1 MRNSYDPKAVESG
14 WYEWWVKQ
22 GFFTADN
29 TSNKETFVIV
39 IPPPNVT
46 GSLHLGHAL
55 TNSIEDA
62 ITRWHRMN
70 GKNTLWVPG
79 TDHAGIATQ
88 VVVEKKLMKEK
99 GVSRHDLGREKFI
112 SEVWKWKGEY
122 GGRIVNQLKRLGVS
136 VDWSRE
142 AFTMDEARS
151 KAVTEAF
158 VRLYDQGLI
167 YRDSRLVN
175 WCCKLNTAI
184 SDIEVEHKGIE
195 QPTKMKVPG
204 HGDKEYEFGL
214 LWKFAYPIDG
224 TNEELIV
231 ATTRPETMLGDTAIA
246 VHPDDTRYKH
256 LLEKK
261 AFAKHPFLDRK
272 IPIIGDKV
280 LVNMEFGTGAV
291 KVTPAHDPNDYDC
304 GKRNS
309 LEFISILNDDGTL
322 NENAGSFK
330 GLKRFDA
337 REEVIKKLKEA
348 NLFRGTENNPMT
360 IAVCSRS
367 KDIIEPRIKPQW
379 WVNCKSM
386 ADAAV
391 KAAKSGELEILP
403 SNHRDTW
410 YRWLENIHD
419 WCISRQLWWG
429 HRCPAYLVCI
439 EGEAEQWNLQSHWVV
454 ARSEQDAL
462 KMAYEKFPKV
472 QQSKISL
479 KQDPD
484 VLDTWFSS
492 GIFPFSVMG
501 WPNETKD
508 MQTFYPTSL
517 LETGH
522 DILFF
527 WVARMVMMG
536 MQLTGKLPF
545 KQVYLHA
552 MVRDAHGRKMSKSLG
567 NVLDPLDMINGVT
580 LEGLHSRLLEGNLDA
595 NEVEKAKSG
604 QKQDFPEG
612 IPECGTDAMRFA
624 LCAYTSQGRDI
635 NLDVKRV
642 AAYRNFCNKLWNVIK
657 FAMMNLGTD
666 FKPADTESY
675 NKDNLS
681 NTELWILSRLE
692 NTVKLANDGFKDY
705 DFSQV
710 TSSIYSFWLYE
721 LCDVYL
727 ESMKPVMNSTNEAKK
742 ASCRET
748 LYTCLDNG
756 LRLLHPFMPFVTEEL
771 WQRLPR
777 RKTDTTPSIC
787 IAAYPKSIPERSNPQ
802 AENGLKFVNDI
813 IHAVRSLRA
822 SFNLTAEKP
831 VLYINFH
838 NQDQFKEI
846 NTPDYTETIAFLS
859 KSSQVNMVLN
869 QSTTP
874 EGCATEIVNETCE
887 VYMLIK
893 GLVDIAVEIK
903 KLEQKKVKLQSDYD
917 RIFKQ
922 TQSPNYHKVPESVKT
937 DNTSKMETIQQE
949 IKLTDKAVESYKKFS

>member
-1 MRNSYDPKAVESG
+1 M
-14 WYEWWVKQ
+14 
-22 GFFTADN
+22 
-29 TSNKETFVIV
+29 
-39 IPPPNVT
+39 VT
-46 GSLHLGHAL
+46 
-55 TNSIEDA
+55 
-62 ITRWHRMN
+62 
-70 GKNTLWVPG
+70 
-79 TDHAGIATQ
+79 Q
-88 VVVEKKLMKEK
+88 
-99 GVSRHDLGREKFI
+99 
-112 SEVWKWKGEY
+112 
-122 GGRIVNQLKRLGVS
+122 
-136 VDWSRE
+136 
-142 AFTMDEARS
+142 
-151 KAVTEAF
+151 
-158 VRLYDQGLI
+158 
-167 YRDSRLVN
+167 
-175 WCCKLNTAI
+175 
-184 SDIEVEHKGIE
+184 
-195 QPTKMKVPG
+195 
-204 HGDKEYEFGL
+204 
-214 LWKFAYPIDG
+214 
-224 TNEELIV
+224 
-231 ATTRPETMLGDTAIA
+231 
-246 VHPDDTRYKH
+246 H

-261 AFAKHPFLDRK
+261 AFAKHPFLDRR

-280 LVNMEFGTGAV
+280 LVNMAFGTGAV

-304 GKRNS
+304 GKRNN

-337 REEVIKKLKEA
+337 REAVIKQLEEKKLYRGSEA
-348 NLFRGTENNPMT
+348 NPMT
-360 IAVCSRS
+360 VGICSRS

-391 KAAKSGELEILP
+391 KAAQTGELEILP

-410 YRWLENIHD
+410 YRWLENIRD

-439 EGEAEQWNLQSHWVV
+439 EGEAEKWESQSHWIV
-454 ARSEQDAL
+454 ARSEKEAL
-462 KMAYEKFPKV
+462 AKAFENFPKV
-472 QQSKISL
+472 SQSKISL

-501 WPNETKD
+501 WPEETPD
-508 MQTFYPTSL
+508 MKTFYPTSL

-567 NVLDPLDMINGVT
+567 NVLDPLDMISGVT
-580 LEGLHSRLLEGNLDA
+580 LEGLHSRLLEGNLEA
-595 NEVEKAKSG
+595 AEVEKAKVG
-604 QKQDFPEG
+604 QKQDYPDG

-657 FAMMNLGTD
+657 FAMTNLGTE
-666 FKPADTESY
+666 FVPAASEPQTRA
-675 NKDNLS
+675 NLS

-692 NTVKLANDGFKDY
+692 NTVKSANEGFKNY
-705 DFSQV
+705 DFSLA
-710 TSSIYSFWLYE
+710 TTSIYSFWLYE

-727 ESMKPVMNSTNEAKK
+727 ESMKPVMSGSNEDRKQ
-742 ASCRET
+742 SCRET
-748 LYTCLDNG
+748 LYICLDNG

-777 RKTDTTPSIC
+777 RKTDTAPSIC
-787 IAAYPKSIPERSNPQ
+787 IASYPQSIPARANLQ
-802 AENGLKFVNDI
+802 VENGLKFMNDI

-822 SFNLTAEKP
+822 SFNLTVEKP
-831 VLYINFH
+831 TIYVNFH
-838 NQDQFKEI
+838 NQESYNSI
-846 NTPDYTETIAFLS
+846 NVPEYVDTIAFLS
-859 KSSQVNMVLN
+859 KCTQVNLVLN
-869 QSTTP
+869 QATSP
-874 EGCATEIVNETCE
+874 EGCATEIVNESCE

-893 GLVDIAVEIK
+893 GLVDIGVEIK
-903 KLEQKKVKLQSDYD
+903 KLEQKKTKLQGDYD
-917 RIFKQ
+917 RILKQ
-922 TQSPNYHKVPESVKT
+922 TQGPHYHKVPESVKT
-937 DNTSKMETIQQE
+937 DNTTKMETIQQE
-949 IKLTDKAVESYKKFS
+949 IKLTEKVVESYKKFS